1 MKYFQT
7 WQDFMREPKNKALKD
22 TTIGIIPI
30 GYADGYSRLF
40 SNGVGKVFING
51 LSVPTIGNICM
62 DMTIIDLSNTN
73 ANEGDQVE
81 IFGSNIDITK
91 MATDINTIPYE
102 ILTSISERVKKIYL
116 ED

>member
-1 MKYFQT
+1 
-7 WQDFMREPKNKALKD
+7 
-22 TTIGIIPI
+22 
-30 GYADGYSRLF
+30 
-40 SNGVGKVFING
+40 
-51 LSVPTIGNICM
+51 M